1 MERNKIMTV
10 LQNRYEFVYFFDV
23 KDGNPNGDPDAGN
36 LPRLDPE
43 TSQGLVTDVCLK
55 RKVRDYVHA
64 LKRDNYN
71 IFIQTKQPL
80 NPVIAKAIQE
90 AGFETYQKKDGKW
103 DNDKAKG
110 RSQKD
115 LKEIQSKL
123 CSKFFDIRSFGA
135 VMSTG
140 PNAGQI
146 RGPLQLTFSR
156 SIDPVLP
163 QEATITRV
171 TDVDKEEGEIG
182 RKFIV
187 PYGLYRAHGFV
198 SASLASRT
206 GFSEA
211 DLTVFWEALN
221 NMFDHDRS
229 AARGEMS
236 ARKLLV
242 FKHDSA
248 LGNAPAHRLFEM
260 VSVKRAGPH
269 GSKIEPGSEEAAKL
283 AAPRKFSDYLIEHP
297 ALGAVLPGV
306 TLLDLTGEASLARAA

>member
-1 MERNKIMTV
+1 
-10 LQNRYEFVYFFDV
+10 
-23 KDGNPNGDPDAGN
+23 
-36 LPRLDPE
+36 
-43 TSQGLVTDVCLK
+43 
-55 RKVRDYVHA
+55 
-64 LKRDNYN
+64 
-71 IFIQTKQPL
+71 
-80 NPVIAKAIQE
+80 
-90 AGFETYQKKDGKW
+90 
-103 DNDKAKG
+103 
-110 RSQKD
+110 
-115 LKEIQSKL
+115 
-123 CSKFFDIRSFGA
+123 
-135 VMSTG
+135 
-140 PNAGQI
+140 
-146 RGPLQLTFSR
+146 
-156 SIDPVLP
+156 
-163 QEATITRV
+163 V

-211 DLTVFWEALN
+211 DLAVFWEALN